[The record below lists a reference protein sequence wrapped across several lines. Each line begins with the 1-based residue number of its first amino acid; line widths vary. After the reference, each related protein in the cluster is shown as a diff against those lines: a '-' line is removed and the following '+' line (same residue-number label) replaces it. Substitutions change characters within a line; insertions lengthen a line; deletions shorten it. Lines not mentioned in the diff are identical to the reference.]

1 MRILN
6 ILIIA
11 AALMVSTSAQ
21 ACWEDAANK
30 YGINAYLLYAIAK
43 TESNLNPR
51 AINRNKNGSVD
62 IGMMQINSS
71 WLPTLSKYGLTE
83 TSLYDACTSI
93 HVGAWILAQNIR
105 RYGNTWTAV
114 GAYNARSSELRLRY
128 AMKVYRNL
136 PLPLRGMSESKTQST
151 AQLVADTSTDSGMD
165 TEMDAAE

>member
-1 MRILN
+1 MRTLN

-136 PLPLRGMSESKTQST
+136 PLPLRGMSESKAQST